1 MKTINHK
8 YTGLKRMRTLVF
20 IFMILAVFSGA
31 CHSNSDKL
39 PSDMVN
45 NPNSA
50 SGKKQNKQPEI
61 EFEKTTHDFGQVIY
75 GEVVSYYFKFKNNGN
90 ADLLIADV
98 SAACGCTVTKYPE
111 EPVKPGEEEKLMVTF
126 DSDNRRGFQN
136 KKITVST
143 NGQPAQTELTVK
155 AKIIRP

>member
-1 MKTINHK
+1 
-8 YTGLKRMRTLVF
+8 MRTHVF
-20 IFMILAVFSGA
+20 LFMILAVVLGG
-31 CHSNSDKL
+31 CHGNSDKL

-50 SGKKQNKQPEI
+50 SGKKQDKQPEI
-61 EFEKTTHDFGQVIY
+61 EFEKTTHDFGQVIH
-75 GEVVSYYFKFKNNGN
+75 GEVVSYYFKFQNNGN

-98 SAACGCTVTKYPE
+98 SASCGCTVTEYPQ
-111 EPVKPGEEEKLMVTF
+111 EPIKPGEEETLLVTF
-126 DSDNRRGFQN
+126 DSNNRQGFQN

-143 NGQPAQTELTVK
+143 NGQPAQTELSIK

>member
-1 MKTINHK
+1 MKQI
-8 YTGLKRMRTLVF
+8 RTHIFL
-20 IFMILAVFSGA
+20 FMILALIAGG
-31 CHSNSDKL
+31 CHNSSDKL
-39 PSDMVN
+39 PSEIVN

-61 EFEKTTHDFGQVIY
+61 EFEKTTHEFGQVIH
-75 GEVVSYYFKFKNNGN
+75 GEVVSYYFKFQNKGN

-98 SAACGCTVTKYPE
+98 SASCGCTVTEYPQ
-111 EPVKPGEEEKLMVTF
+111 EPIKPGEEETLLVTF
-126 DSDNRRGFQN
+126 DSSNRRGFQN

-143 NGQPAQTELTVK
+143 NGQPAQTELSIK

>member
-1 MKTINHK
+1 MKRIRSQFF
-8 YTGLKRMRTLVF
+8 L
-20 IFMILAVFSGA
+20 FMLLAAIIGG
-31 CHSNSDKL
+31 CHNGSDKL

-61 EFEKTTHDFGQVIY
+61 EFEKTTHDFGQVIH
-75 GEVVSYYFKFKNNGN
+75 GEVVSYYFKFQNKGN

-98 SAACGCTVTKYPE
+98 SASCGCTVTEYPK
-111 EPVKPGEEEKLMVTF
+111 EPIKPGAEEKLLVTF
-126 DSDNRRGFQN
+126 DSNNRRGFQN

-143 NGQPAQTELTVK
+143 NGQPAQTELSIK